1 MYPDVCGIKS
11 TKGWHSRN
19 LSSFGLRPTPAQ
31 TLQRYC
37 DMEEEVD
44 PELSAW
50 RKANRARM
58 YRVDAFYNRSMIP
71 GTKYE
76 YVYLA
81 LT

>member
-1 MYPDVCGIKS
+1 MYPDVSGIKS

-19 LSSFGLRPTPAQ
+19 LSNVDRRPTPGQ
-31 TLQRYC
+31 IFQRYR

-50 RKANRARM
+50 RKANQPQMDRA
-58 YRVDAFYNRSMIP
+58 DAFYNKTMIP

-76 YVYLA
+76 CVSLP
-81 LT
+81 

>member
-1 MYPDVCGIKS
+1 MYPDVSGIKS

-19 LSSFGLRPTPAQ
+19 LSSFDLRPTPAQ
-31 TLQRYC
+31 TLQRYR
-37 DMEEEVD
+37 DMEEEVN

-58 YRVDAFYNRSMIP
+58 DRVDAFYNRSMIP
-71 GTKYE
+71 DTKYE